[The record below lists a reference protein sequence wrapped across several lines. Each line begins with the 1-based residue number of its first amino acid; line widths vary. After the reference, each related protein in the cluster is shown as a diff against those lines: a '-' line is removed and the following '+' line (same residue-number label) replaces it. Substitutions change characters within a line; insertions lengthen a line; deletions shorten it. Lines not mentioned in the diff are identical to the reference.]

1 MAKRDELPEDL
12 EDLPSDLEDLGAE
25 QGAVAPTAPHAA
37 PRGPSLGDRVSAGVV
52 GLAAG
57 GLPGGALGAARGP
70 EAAGDAADALRQPG
84 TARAAAL
91 GVSQGGTLGY
101 ADELGGLIARFLA
114 DGTPAAPGAA
124 FQPAPDDTPELAA
137 LKAEASARQPSDY
150 MMMRDR
156 MRAEARG
163 TSEADPIAYNVG
175 QLGGAIGASV
185 LTRRLPGLRGLS
197 GPGGAAL
204 SGAVEGGVGGL
215 GASEAEPPLGMLA
228 DTALSAGL
236 GAAGGAGGEY
246 LGQGLAALGSW
257 AGRRAG
263 NALSQGSES
272 LEEGLRR
279 WAQERALKAA
289 GYIQSDFPERIDD
302 VLPKGAAL
310 LDEPGLMRPGNSVA
324 ELREKIDALV
334 GEEGRAIG
342 RYLDAADA
350 TPVNPGLDY
359 APVEFNPYA
368 LAQRIETN
376 VARPASYDP
385 SLVPQAQRVLGWV
398 DDLRAGTV
406 ARTMDGQPFT
416 FRAANE
422 MKGNLQDLVHS
433 ARSGEVPLSKKLQEQ
448 VQSEMIREIDDQVAP
463 LLGPDGVAG
472 FQEARRR
479 YGTFANVLEKAQR
492 GERREVG
499 NQFLGLGD
507 RVQGAAATAVDP
519 TGGVATSLLSKAV
532 RGRADSAAAVGA
544 DRLSRNLPQ
553 VTSEAMSATGA
564 AVGAGLGR
572 VAGAEL
578 QDWLREVLAADPE
591 AASRWA
597 GALGAASA
605 GGPEALAG
613 THYELGQQD
622 PEYQA
627 RMRRAGGQ
635 EQ

>member
-1 MAKRDELPEDL
+1 MAKRDDLPDDL
-12 EDLPSDLEDLGAE
+12 EDLPTDLEDVGPVAPGVDVAAPPPTPPATPDARGAASPNLIERAIGASVPIEAIDATRSIWAPGAE
-25 QGAVAPTAPHAA
+25 RSAV
-37 PRGPSLGDRVSAGVV
+37 
-52 GLAAG
+52 
-57 GLPGGALGAARGP
+57 
-70 EAAGDAADALRQPG
+70 
-84 TARAAAL
+84 L
-91 GVSQGGTLGY
+91 GVAQGGTFGH
-101 ADELGGLIARFLA
+101 ADELGGLIGRFLA
-114 DGTPAAPGAA
+114 QGSPAKLGAA
-124 FQPAPDDTPELAA
+124 FQPSPGDTPEIAA
-137 LKAEASARQPSDY
+137 LKREALAQQPTDY
-150 MMMRDR
+150 ELVRDR
-156 MRAEARG
+156 MRSEAASA
-163 TSEADPIAYNVG
+163 SEADPLAYGGG

-185 LTRRLPGLRGLS
+185 VTRRLPGMSSLK
-197 GPGGAAL
+197 GPSGAAIQ
-204 SGAVEGGVGGL
+204 GAVEGAVGGL
-215 GASEAEPPLGMLA
+215 GASEAKSATRILA
-228 DTALSAGL
+228 DSALGAGL

-246 LGQGLAALGSW
+246 LGRGLSAFGSW

-324 ELREKIDALV
+324 EIRAKLDALV

-350 TPVNPGLDY
+350 TPANPGLDY
-359 APVEFNPYA
+359 TPAEFNPYA

-385 SLVPQAQRVLGWV
+385 SLVPQAQRVRGWV

-422 MKGNLQDLVHS
+422 MKGNLQDLVYS
-433 ARSGEVPLSKKLQEQ
+433 ARSGEVPLSKQLQEQ
-448 VQSEMIREIDDQVAP
+448 VQREMIREIDDQVAP
-463 LLGPDGVAG
+463 LLGPEGVAG

-479 YGTFANVLEKAQR
+479 YGTFADVLEKAQR

-507 RVQGAAATAVDP
+507 RVQGAAAQAVDP

-544 DRLSRNLPQ
+544 NTLSRNLPE
-553 VTSEAMSATGA
+553 VTPEAMSAAGA

-578 QDWLREVLAADPE
+578 QDWLREVLAADPD

-605 GGPEALAG
+605 GGPEELAG